1 MAEAEDQKLDKTAA
15 KSIMKMGSKLK
26 MMAIDSKKG
35 MCSIN
40 LKGTWYLVTTSTK

>member
-1 MAEAEDQKLDKTAA
+1 MAEAEDQQLDKTAA

-35 MCSIN
+35 IYVFHE
-40 LKGTWYLVTTSTK
+40 K